1 MFQHLQ
7 IDDQLVQDVIARKH
21 YVEYSVHGLQHW
33 QRVERNGL
41 YLAKKEGGDDL
52 VVSLFA
58 LFHDSQ
64 RINDYEDPE
73 HGSRGAVLAEEFYAN
88 GRLDLTKEQL
98 ELLIEACRG
107 HTEIIHHANVTI
119 QCCWDGD
126 RLDLTRVSVIPEAE
140 FLNTKTAK
148 EIADTMDYSVLEALI
163 D

>member
-1 MFQHLQ
+1 MFRHPEVG
-7 IDDQLVQDVIARKH
+7 DQLVQDVLNRK
-21 YVEYSVHGLQHW
+21 YYIEYSVHGLQHW
-33 QRVERNGL
+33 QKVERNGL
-41 YLAKKEGGDDL
+41 
-52 VVSLFA
+52 
-58 LFHDSQ
+58 
-64 RINDYEDPE
+64 
-73 HGSRGAVLAEEFYAN
+73 
-88 GRLDLTKEQL
+88 EQL

-148 EIADTMDYSVLEALI
+148 EIADTMDYSVLETPM

>member
-64 RINDYEDPE
+64 RVNDYEDP
-73 HGSRGAVLAEEFYAN
+73 GARF
-88 GRLDLTKEQL
+88 
-98 ELLIEACRG
+98 
-107 HTEIIHHANVTI
+107 
-119 QCCWDGD
+119 
-126 RLDLTRVSVIPEAE
+126 
-140 FLNTKTAK
+140 
-148 EIADTMDYSVLEALI
+148 
-163 D
+163 